1 MKKKIISFILVLT
14 IFTTTLHKL
23 GIAKVYADND
33 NIMQMTEI
41 DESLIYTP
49 NERSAVLVSSLI
61 STYAVPVAINVATVG
76 IIGLGIAQTIDP
88 MQVRTL
94 LTGLGK
100 GTNTNVKNYFQEK
113 IASMHMATV
122 GYLVLAGAYGTDTF
136 SDVEGEME
144 ESGWTPQF
152 IQSVKD
158 DIGGGSSGGDSGDQE
173 PKNKIDWKS
182 MVKYGVT
189 ALLTSTFLIGV
200 WNFIKNILSD
210 TSVSGST
217 DGTFPPLL
225 GVTSTPYR
233 WVDLPV
239 GSSTKYTANNAFK
252 IRASADLNMNLV
264 EQVKIYMYPVQLYN
278 YGWEGSVHYQEYL
291 LKGLDG
297 TKFVFTVF
305 IGKALSPNQ
314 YSDMQSDGLAYIFYQ
329 LNDDMTPYLM
339 SEHNFQNY
347 RVDTERLSIDA
358 KMTSYLKSKG
368 FIPYTSSYNMSALG
382 DSSDWLAFTEMRER
396 IKTALGTDLFPEIAS
411 DVTMNP
417 FSPSSLSFVDLSKGV
432 PGTYN
437 NKWEPIE
444 GVDIIPSFDSG
455 SFDVTLPSYIPGF

>member
-158 DIGGGSSGGDSGDQE
+158 LNI
-173 PKNKIDWKS
+173 
-182 MVKYGVT
+182 
-189 ALLTSTFLIGV
+189 LIP
-200 WNFIKNILSD
+200 NLQTKNIPSIPTPIGA
-210 TSVSGST
+210 TSLTT
-217 DGTFPPLL
+217 D
-225 GVTSTPYR
+225 
-233 WVDLPV
+233 
-239 GSSTKYTANNAFK
+239 
-252 IRASADLNMNLV
+252 
-264 EQVKIYMYPVQLYN
+264 
-278 YGWEGSVHYQEYL
+278 
-291 LKGLDG
+291 
-297 TKFVFTVF
+297 
-305 IGKALSPNQ
+305 
-314 YSDMQSDGLAYIFYQ
+314 
-329 LNDDMTPYLM
+329 
-339 SEHNFQNY
+339 
-347 RVDTERLSIDA
+347 
-358 KMTSYLKSKG
+358 
-368 FIPYTSSYNMSALG
+368 
-382 DSSDWLAFTEMRER
+382 
-396 IKTALGTDLFPEIAS
+396 
-411 DVTMNP
+411 
-417 FSPSSLSFVDLSKGV
+417 
-432 PGTYN
+432 
-437 NKWEPIE
+437 
-444 GVDIIPSFDSG
+444 
-455 SFDVTLPSYIPGF
+455 